1 MLNSKEHFRGGV
13 IALAMLMSV
22 VLANQARAGEW
33 QPLFTG
39 ISLDGWAQTGPGH
52 FEFNTK
58 EKSLISRGGMG
69 MLWYYYKSFDD
80 FSLQFEWKV
89 TNKKANSGVFVRF
102 PNEPAPDTPDK
113 NGQNMKGPWAAV
125 SEGHEIQICDTSG
138 PKHRTGSVYTFA
150 PAAEVP
156 TKPVG
161 EWNKMVVTV
170 VGPKYT
176 VEVNGTKVCEYTSD
190 RSLKGYIGFQNHAP
204 RDVVSFRNIAVKE
217 LD

>member
-1 MLNSKEHFRGGV
+1 MPAGAAV
-13 IALAMLMSV
+13 
-22 VLANQARAGEW
+22 AGEW
-33 QPLFTG
+33 QPLFVG
-39 ISLDGWAQTGPGH
+39 HSLDGWAQTGPGH
-52 FEFNTK
+52 FEFDTK
-58 EKSLISRGGMG
+58 EKCLTSRGGMG

-89 TNKKANSGVFVRF
+89 TDKNANSGVFVRF
-102 PNEPAPDTPDK
+102 PNPPAPDTPDK
-113 NGQNMKGPWAAV
+113 NGENMKGPWAAV
-125 SEGHEIQICDTSG
+125 REGHEIQICDTSD

-150 PAAEVP
+150 PSSEVP

-170 VGPKYT
+170 VGPNYT
-176 VEVNGTKVCEYTSD
+176 IEVNGKKVSEYKSD
-190 RSLKGYIGFQNHAP
+190 RSLKGYIGLQNHAP